1 MNETSPLLASED
13 PCIQLCWEKGCGMC
27 WEGLSRGQFK
37 IGVKHERWVS
47 KNLIRNKAVGPS
59 VKKAHP
65 RPSSGKVPA
74 FPGKRGTA
82 RGRGLRGETETQL
95 HQWCKQWK
103 PCWALDKNH
112 LTCSSLPHNEVRYHT
127 TPSYRTRKLRP
138 MQNVGKAGCGL
149 EQTGSQG

>member
-1 MNETSPLLASED
+1 MAEGVLLHGTRNRCLISSRYSSSLPAATRGSQENPLL
-13 PCIQLCWEKGCGMC
+13 
-27 WEGLSRGQFK
+27 LSRGQFK

-82 RGRGLRGETETQL
+82 RGRGAEGRNRDSATPVVQTVETML
-95 HQWCKQWK
+95 
-103 PCWALDKNH
+103 
-112 LTCSSLPHNEVRYHT
+112 
-127 TPSYRTRKLRP
+127 
-138 MQNVGKAGCGL
+138 
-149 EQTGSQG
+149 GS